1 MTTTSA
7 TSNTN
12 FISALGAGSGID
24 SKALAKNLSDAEIKP
39 QQDLI
44 NKKIEQSQNKIS
56 GYGAI
61 LAGMQI
67 IQTSFKALENPSGV
81 LVNKVDNTQSSALT
95 VTAGANSSAGSHTI
109 EVVKIAQAQRTFS
122 GGFAASDTTINSGN
136 AFSLQLSVNSGAPK
150 TLRVPAIA
158 SNPVGIVTAI
168 NSSGLGLQASLV
180 NTGDGTANPYKIII
194 TGAAGAANAFS
205 LTSDDGT
212 GTGETQTL
220 SFGAATSSGS
230 IKVAGI
236 DVPVAAGDSSAVVAG
251 KVKSALA
258 ADSLITGT
266 PGRSVT
272 NLGNGQVR
280 VNYAGSDGD
289 VADITFSDAG
299 STGVTQSIASKT
311 SFTAGTSVP
320 GVSFVNDSS
329 QTAGDAQ
336 VKIDGL
342 TINRSS
348 NKITDAITG
357 VTLNLMGQTAG
368 PANISISN
376 DTSGVKDKLTALVKS
391 YNDLLADITVLT
403 GPVNTKD
410 TTDIY
415 SGSLQRDPNVSR
427 IKTSLRSLF
436 VADSSSPGANMKAL
450 RDIGVS
456 LQKDGTLSLDETI
469 MNSALSGSISQVVT
483 MLTADRENKSYI
495 VPSARQGLAGD
506 AIKKLTD
513 MMGTSGLLAAL
524 KKGETQNTSN
534 YKDKLTKLDER
545 LTTLND
551 RYIKQFAAMDSMV
564 GTTNSMKTSLKS
576 SFDGLMSTYTNK

>member
-122 GGFAASDTTINSGN
+122 GGFAASDTRINSGN

-150 TLRVPAIA
+150 TIRVPAIA
-158 SNPVGIVTAI
+158 SNPVGIVAAI
-168 NSSGLGLQASLV
+168 NSSGSGLQASIV
-180 NTGDGTANPYKIII
+180 NTGDGTATPYKIII

-220 SFGAATSSGS
+220 SFGAATSNGS
-230 IKVAGI
+230 IKVAGV
-236 DVPVAAGDSSAVVAG
+236 DVTVTAGDSSAVVAG
-251 KVKSALA
+251 KVRSALA
-258 ADSLITGT
+258 TNSLITGT

-299 STGVTQSIASKT
+299 STGVTQNIPSRT

-357 VTLNLMGQTAG
+357 VTLNLMGQTTG
-368 PANISISN
+368 PANINISN
-376 DTSGVKDKLTALVKS
+376 DSSGVKDKLTALVKS
-391 YNDLLADITVLT
+391 YNDLLSDIAVLT

-415 SGSLQRDPNVSR
+415 SGSLQRDPNVSK
-427 IKTSLRSLF
+427 IKISLRSLF
-436 VADSSSPGANMKAL
+436 VADSSSPGTNMKAL

-456 LQKDGTLSLDETI
+456 LEKDGTLSLDEKI
-469 MNSALSGSISQVVT
+469 MNSALTGSISQVVT

-513 MMGTSGLLAAL
+513 MMGTSGLLATL
-524 KKGETQNTSN
+524 KKGETKNTSN

-551 RYIKQFAAMDSMV
+551 RY
-564 GTTNSMKTSLKS
+564 TCLLYTSPSPRDRQKS
-576 SFDGLMSTYTNK
+576 RMPSSA

>member
-24 SKALAKNLSDAEIKP
+24 SKALAKNLSDAEIQP
-39 QQDLI
+39 QKDLI

-67 IQTSFKALENPSGV
+67 IQTSFKGLENPSGV

-122 GGFAASDTTINSGN
+122 GGFAASDTKINSGN

-150 TLRVPAIA
+150 TIRVPAIA

-180 NTGDGTANPYKIII
+180 NTADGTANPYKIII

-299 STGVTQSIASKT
+299 STGVTQSIAAKT
-311 SFTAGTSVP
+311 SFTAGTSVSE
-320 GVSFVNDSS
+320 VSFVNDSS
-329 QTAGDAQ
+329 QTAVDAQ

-415 SGSLQRDPNVSR
+415 SGSLQRDPNVSK

-436 VADSSSPGANMKAL
+436 MADSSSPGANMKAL

-456 LQKDGTLSLDETI
+456 LQKDGTLTLDETV

-513 MMGTSGLLAAL
+513 MMGTSGLLATL
-524 KKGETQNTSN
+524 KKDETKNTSN

-564 GTTNSMKTSLKS
+564 GKTNSMKTSLKS

>member
-150 TLRVPAIA
+150 TIRVPAIA

-534 YKDKLTKLDER
+534 YKVKLTKLDER

>member
-150 TLRVPAIA
+150 TIRVPAIA

-342 TINRSS
+342 TSNRSS

>member
-122 GGFAASDTTINSGN
+122 GGFAASDTRINSGN

-150 TLRVPAIA
+150 TIRVPAIA
-158 SNPVGIVTAI
+158 SNPVGIVAAI
-168 NSSGLGLQASLV
+168 NSSGSGLQASIV
-180 NTGDGTANPYKIII
+180 NTGDGTATPYKIII

-220 SFGAATSSGS
+220 SFGAATSNGS
-230 IKVAGI
+230 IKVAGV
-236 DVPVAAGDSSAVVAG
+236 DVTVTAGDSSAVVAG
-251 KVKSALA
+251 KVRSALA
-258 ADSLITGT
+258 TNSLITGT

-299 STGVTQSIASKT
+299 STGVTQNIPSRT

-357 VTLNLMGQTAG
+357 VTLNLMGQTTG
-368 PANISISN
+368 PANINISN
-376 DTSGVKDKLTALVKS
+376 DSSGVKDKLTALVKS
-391 YNDLLADITVLT
+391 YNDLLSDITVLT

-415 SGSLQRDPNVSR
+415 SGSLQRDPNVSK
-427 IKTSLRSLF
+427 IKISLRSLF
-436 VADSSSPGANMKAL
+436 VADSSSPGTNMKAL

-456 LQKDGTLSLDETI
+456 LEKDGTLSLDEKI
-469 MNSALSGSISQVVT
+469 MNSALTGSISQVVT

-513 MMGTSGLLAAL
+513 MMGTSGLLATL
-524 KKGETQNTSN
+524 KKGETKNTSN

-551 RYIKQFAAMDSMV
+551 RYTKQFAAMDSMV
-564 GTTNSMKTSLKS
+564 GKTNSMKTSLKS
-576 SFDGLMSTYTNK
+576 SFEGLMATYTNK

>member
-24 SKALAKNLSDAEIKP
+24 SKALAKNLSDAEIQP
-39 QQDLI
+39 QKDLI

-122 GGFAASDTTINSGN
+122 GGFAASDTKINSGN

-150 TLRVPAIA
+150 TIRVPAIA

-180 NTGDGTANPYKIII
+180 NTADGTANPYKIII

-299 STGVTQSIASKT
+299 STGVTQSIAAKT
-311 SFTAGTSVP
+311 SFTAGTSVSE
-320 GVSFVNDSS
+320 VSFVNDSS

-415 SGSLQRDPNVSR
+415 SGSLQRDPNVSK

-436 VADSSSPGANMKAL
+436 MADSSSPGANMKAL

-456 LQKDGTLSLDETI
+456 LQKDGTLTLDETV

-513 MMGTSGLLAAL
+513 MMGTSGLLATL
-524 KKGETQNTSN
+524 KKDETKNTSN

-564 GTTNSMKTSLKS
+564 GKTNSMKTSLKS